1 MNKYKYQFFLLVLVC
16 ILFWVNYYPGTHLV
30 GWDSLQTELN
40 PGLAVK
46 RAIFS
51 VWEEYQ
57 SFGLTA
63 GMAHATDLVRAVFIW
78 FVSFVIPQN
87 VVRYFYHFLML
98 FLGGLGALKLFSSD
112 PDFHRDDN
120 RKNLPAFLGAL
131 FYMLNLGTV
140 QIFYLP
146 FESFSSFFAFLPWAI
161 WIFLHV
167 TLRQAQGDMGV
178 RSQGDNNKDY
188 QDNKY
193 VMTSKPVQINAEGN
207 HDRKIWLLFF
217 FINLLGTPS
226 FYTQQLFL
234 VYLLVLLCFS
244 LPYLVRNRK
253 AVWENLKKLISIF
266 LLILIINSF
275 WILPQIYFLKTNGD
289 WITQAKANQL
299 ATEDTLYQ
307 NLSKGTIDNF
317 IKLEG
322 FYFDLKG
329 ISNTYLFAPWK
340 DHFNGIAGVLSYFFT
355 GLGLLGILSVII
367 NKVKDLSEAR
377 NNPNEQQ
384 NSQNQSLIPLGMIL
398 VLLLCTLALLSVT
411 PPFSW
416 LNQLIRQSTLIN
428 QIFRSP
434 FTKFIVP
441 FSFVFSYF
449 VAKGIELISKKY
461 SYRYLI
467 FGALIVAYSLPA
479 FKGYF
484 ISPEMKVKIPSDYYQ
499 VMNYFKK
506 VDKNKRITLLPDY
519 TFWGW
524 FFTKW
529 GYNGSGFLWYGIEQ
543 PIVSRTFDVWSSKS
557 EGYYWEQKR
566 ALESR
571 NTTGYSQVLEKYGI
585 DYLILDY
592 SLIPA
597 ASGYKSFDTGTIEQI
612 LNQSN
617 NISLV
622 LKNNNLSVY
631 KVNHKKIIKNFISVA
646 DNINSVGPEVKLTP
660 EDRSYQE
667 NGDYFSAEPY
677 DIYYPF
683 EDLTSQTRINEK
695 KWAIEENIDTFSTKV
710 ELDINANEFQHYI
723 PNSSEASLIS
733 DGRLRD
739 IELNLNPKLEG
750 NKLSVDFNKALLDS
764 FDLSGYDKHTKEF
777 FINADKLP
785 QRYSYLIKI
794 KSKNLKGSPLFFYV
808 VDNTKKQSVI
818 EESLRRPTEYFILP
832 NNYDYGLGYTFGF
845 QNKSYDNYPSENVL
859 SEVSIYLFP
868 YRELKDI
875 KFIKDAYDPSP
886 ASYVNDFTAA
896 KLNYYTYKVKIN
908 SGQTAI
914 LNQAYSPGWIAISN
928 GKILDH
934 VKINNWAN
942 GWLLESGTRN
952 VEHEINNKG
961 PSSKFQVLI
970 IFWPQYLEFLG
981 FALLIIVFLF
991 ILKKE

>member
-1 MNKYKYQFFLLVLVC
+1 MFKEIIPKYKYQLVLFAITAV
-16 ILFWVNYYPGTHLV
+16 LFFINYSPGTYLS
-30 GWDSLQTELN
+30 GWDNLQTELN
-40 PGLAVK
+40 PGLGVK
-46 RAIFS
+46 RAFFS

-98 FLGGLGALKLFSSD
+98 FLGGLGALKLFSRD
-112 PDFHRDDN
+112 PDFHRDGN
-120 RKNLPAFLGAL
+120 QEKWPAFLGAL

-146 FESFSSFFAFLPWAI
+146 FESFSSFFAFLPWGVWSFKKI
-161 WIFLHV
+161 LRHNSKLSKKNLLLL
-167 TLRQAQGDMGV
+167 TL
-178 RSQGDNNKDY
+178 
-188 QDNKY
+188 
-193 VMTSKPVQINAEGN
+193 
-207 HDRKIWLLFF
+207 L
-217 FINLLGTPS
+217 NLLGTPA
-226 FYTQQLFL
+226 FYTQQLFF
-234 VYLLVLLCFS
+234 VYILVLGCFS
-244 LPYLVRNRK
+244 LPYLIKNQNSIAK
-253 AVWENLKKLISIF
+253 SLKKLISIF
-266 LLILIINSF
+266 LLIFVINSF

-398 VLLLCTLALLSVT
+398 VLLLCALALLSVT

-499 VMNYFKK
+499 VMDYFKK

-543 PIVSRTFDVWSSKS
+543 PIVSRTFDVWSPKS

-597 ASGYKSFDTGTIEQI
+597 ASGYKSFDTDTIEQI

-646 DNINSVGPEVKLTP
+646 DNVNSVGPEVKLTP

-683 EDLTSQTRINEK
+683 EDLTSQTRINDK

-710 ELDINANEFQHYI
+710 ELNINANEFRHYI

-785 QRYSYLIKI
+785 QRYGYLIKI

-914 LNQAYSPGWIAISN
+914 LNQAYSPGWIAFSN
-928 GKILDH
+928 GKILPH
-934 VKINNWAN
+934 VLVNNWAN
-942 GWLLESGTRN
+942 GWIIDSQADTNHQQLVT
-952 VEHEINNKG
+952 
-961 PSSKFQVLI
+961 I